1 VTELVVGTWNCFGMA
16 QGAIDAITAWRAP
29 YGERLLHD
37 DIPRILA
44 EAHVVCV
51 QELMSRDAERLFA
64 RLGDVRVR
72 DENGFCFRT
81 GTMRGSGL
89 GIAARGV
96 SMKPSKLE
104 RFTAKQV
111 GWDRLARKGT
121 LHVRVTLDASHASH
135 APDAPHTGDPL
146 EVDVLTAHLQSG
158 YEPAA
163 SAVRLAQIGELA
175 QRVAALGSAD
185 RPFVVCGDFNVCG
198 LGGQGIEY
206 VRLREALA
214 GFEDLGAEGDLAT
227 FDPHPDSNSLAH
239 DNDPEAPRQRIDYIF
254 LRPARSRTC
263 RVRKVTRLLDGP
275 MPGAATPL
283 STRDGRPL
291 PSTFASD
298 HFGLAAT
305 LEVA

>member
-1 VTELVVGTWNCFGMA
+1 VTDLVVGTWNCFGMA

-72 DENGFCFRT
+72 DENGVCFRT

-96 SMKPSKLE
+96 SMKPSTLE

-121 LHVRVTLDASHASH
+121 LHVRVTLEA
-135 APDAPHTGDPL
+135 GV

-175 QRVAALGSAD
+175 QRVTALGHAD
-185 RPFVVCGDFNVCG
+185 RPFVICGDFNVCG

-254 LRPARSRTC
+254 LRPGRARAC

-283 STRDGRPL
+283 STRHGRPL